1 MPRYLMSQ
9 YIFKI
14 NAIKKKKM
22 ANKELDHS
30 AINNIYYSCRG
41 PMFSSQNLHGANFSF
56 KGSDVLL

>member
-1 MPRYLMSQ
+1 MSQ